1 MVNFTKI
8 YDVLIVGAGPVG
20 LATALGLRQRGIHNI
35 LVIDQTHN
43 FRPVGQVLDIL
54 PNGLKALNCIQAQAY
69 EAIAAAGI
77 RFSPANFS
85 PNNQPKI
92 SPEWVQKNTNG
103 ERISAIPLSF
113 EHWFNL
119 YGEGR
124 VSMAWYELQTCLRN
138 LLPENLVKV
147 NHRCVNVVD
156 EPELGCVRINSICDR
171 KIEANPY
178 AHWEKE
184 QPQNHLSS
192 EDLEPLNPSCQ
203 LQSFRA
209 KIVIAADGINS
220 RIRQVLY
227 ENTPYQPVAKPEYSG
242 FSAIGCTHITDIPPS
257 LRTELEETFFSDCRI
272 VTVIQ
277 DKITPNCQSLDKPR
291 MILLNRPT
299 GEIGYLLHAALPLDT
314 LEKSSGN
321 SLINLAITDLKKA
334 NFPDSLQK
342 LVSLSSLKT
351 LYKRPYYIH
360 RVTISNQPKFPS
372 SAHLY
377 VPDSDVEIQPFWS
390 QGRVVLVG
398 DAIHGMPP
406 FAAQGVNQGFEDALV
421 IVTLLEQ
428 LAKNNHWNHS
438 DKITQCFQT
447 YEEFRRPFM
456 AKIQQATLER
466 LEWSETQLLEYNQ
479 AVYGRNFQDI
489 IQQLKASG

>member
-1 MVNFTKI
+1 MTISAEI

-20 LATALGLRQRGIHNI
+20 LATALGLLQRGIDNI

-43 FRPVGQVLDIL
+43 FRPVGQVLDLL
-54 PNGLKALNCIQAQAY
+54 PNGLKALNCIEPQAY
-69 EAIAAAGI
+69 KAITANGMS
-77 RFSPANFS
+77 FSPASSSQDNK
-85 PNNQPKI
+85 PKI

-113 EHWFNL
+113 EYWFNQ

-124 VSMAWYELQTCLRN
+124 VSTAWYDLQTHLRN
-138 LLPENLVKV
+138 LLPENQVKV

-156 EPELGCVRINSICDR
+156 EPELGCVRIDCICDQ
-171 KIEANPY
+171 KTEINPY
-178 AHWEKE
+178 AHWEQE
-184 QPQNHLSS
+184 QPQNHP
-192 EDLEPLNPSCQ
+192 ELEN
-203 LQSFRA
+203 LQTKTQACEIKSIRA

-220 RIRQVLY
+220 KIRQVLY
-227 ENTPYQPVAKPEYSG
+227 QNTPYQPVAQPEYSG
-242 FSAIGCTHITDIPPS
+242 FSAIGCTHIAEIPQS

-272 VTVIQ
+272 VTLIQ
-277 DKITPNCQSLDKPR
+277 DEITQNSQKLEDPR
-291 MILLNRPT
+291 IILINRPT

-314 LEKSSGN
+314 LEQSSGN
-321 SLINLAITDLKKA
+321 SLINLAISDLKQA
-334 NFPDSLQK
+334 DFPDSIQQ
-342 LVSLSSLKT
+342 LVGLSSLET

-360 RVTISNQPKFPS
+360 RVTISNQLKFPS

-377 VPDSDVEIQPFWS
+377 SPNSDVEIQPFWS

-428 LAKNNHWNHS
+428 LAKNNHWNQL
-438 DKITQCFQT
+438 DKIKKYFQT
-447 YEEFRRPFM
+447 YEQFRRPFM
-456 AKIQQATLER
+456 VKIQQATIER
-466 LEWSETQLLEYNQ
+466 LQWSETQLSEYNQ
-479 AVYGRNFQDI
+479 AVYGRDFNMI
-489 IQQLKASG
+489 IQELKA